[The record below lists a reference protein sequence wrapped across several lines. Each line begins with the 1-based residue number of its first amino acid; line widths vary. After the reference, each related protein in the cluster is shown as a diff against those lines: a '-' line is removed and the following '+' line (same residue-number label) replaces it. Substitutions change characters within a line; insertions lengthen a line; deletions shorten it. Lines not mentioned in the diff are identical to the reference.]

1 MRAPHD
7 SQWCSIRSGLFSMVY
22 GMSGPKRCPHLPRL
36 RKALSTEASLAKTMQ
51 PSMPTTSLFETQPN
65 QNLWLLKAALIKP
78 MYRTPQL
85 HKNSADMSVN
95 PHACHEFTSSPLIVG
110 IACRGGA

>member
-1 MRAPHD
+1 
-7 SQWCSIRSGLFSMVY
+7 
-22 GMSGPKRCPHLPRL
+22 
-36 RKALSTEASLAKTMQ
+36 MQ

-110 IACRGGA
+110 IAWRGRARHLQRRERLPRKLPGGNLKTFCPQERFTSPSPL